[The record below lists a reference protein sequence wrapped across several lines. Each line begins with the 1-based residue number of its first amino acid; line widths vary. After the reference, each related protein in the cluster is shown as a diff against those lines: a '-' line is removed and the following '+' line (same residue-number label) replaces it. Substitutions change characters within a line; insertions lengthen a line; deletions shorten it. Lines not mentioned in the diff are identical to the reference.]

1 MLIYAII
8 FYADFFNNPVFLLDR
23 QHALIFHNFYM
34 LHRYLATCYNFD
46 ENPTHTYQ
54 HVIMC
59 EINTRCDR
67 SLPNRKKLTPA
78 QAEVF

>member
-46 ENPTHTYQ
+46 ENPTHT
-54 HVIMC
+54 
-59 EINTRCDR
+59 
-67 SLPNRKKLTPA
+67 
-78 QAEVF
+78 